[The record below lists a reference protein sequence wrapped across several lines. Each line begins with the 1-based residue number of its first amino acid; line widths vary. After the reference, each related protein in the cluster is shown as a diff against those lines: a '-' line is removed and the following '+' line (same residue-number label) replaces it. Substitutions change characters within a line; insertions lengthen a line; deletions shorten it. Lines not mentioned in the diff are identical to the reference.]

1 MKGKMEENNIKAARE
16 RTIRIDSVIHLKVPD
31 RVPVVLSLGY
41 FPAKYAGT
49 TCQDAFYDAVT
60 WKAAVKKT
68 VIDMSPDAWGSTG
81 PTSGTALE
89 ALDFKQMVWPGHGMS
104 PFHTHQFVEGE
115 YMKPDE
121 YDSFLEDPSDFL
133 IRTYLPRVA
142 GAFKAFQK
150 LPHMTVLLFG
160 PTSILSME
168 GLDEA
173 VASMARAR
181 QDSLKWSR
189 ENSAM
194 EKDIEGQG
202 FPIFTKAATFAPFDI
217 ISDRLR
223 GMRGSMLDMYRV
235 PDKLLKTCDK
245 LLPILLRSAI
255 GRARATG
262 NLRVF
267 IPLHRGAE
275 GFMSAP
281 QFEKFYWPT
290 LKRLLL
296 GLVDAGLTP
305 CPFFEGDY
313 TSRLKHLSELPPGK
327 VLGHFDTSDIVRVKK
342 ALGKTMCIMGNVP
355 SSILQTGTPD
365 EVREYCRTLIDT
377 VGKDGGFILAPRS
390 SIDEAR
396 PENIKAMIDFTKEY
410 GVYR

>member
-1 MKGKMEENNIKAARE
+1 MGEKLEEINLNAAQA
-16 RTIRIDSVIHLKVPD
+16 RTTRLEAAIQLKVPD

-41 FPAKYAGT
+41 FPAKYAGI
-49 TCQDAFYDAVT
+49 TCQDAFYDPLK
-60 WKAAVKKT
+60 WQAAVKKT
-68 VIDMSPDAWGSTG
+68 VIDMAPDAWGSTG
-81 PTSGTALE
+81 PSSGTALE

-104 PFHTHQFVEGE
+104 PYYTHQFVEGE
-115 YMKPDE
+115 YMKPEE
-121 YDSFLEDPSDFL
+121 YDALLEDPSDFL

-142 GAFKAFQK
+142 GAFKPFQK

-173 VASMARAR
+173 VAAMAKAR
-181 QDSLKWSR
+181 QESLKWNR
-189 ENSAM
+189 ENSAL

-202 FPIFTKAATFAPFDI
+202 FPIFNKAATFAPFDI

-290 LKRLLL
+290 LKGLLL
-296 GLVDAGLTP
+296 GLIDAGITP

-313 TSRLKHLSELPPGK
+313 TSRLKYLNELPAGK
-327 VLGHFDTSDIVRVKK
+327 VLGHFDTSDIVQVKK

-365 EVREYCRTLIDT
+365 EVREYCRKLIDT
-377 VGKDGGFILAPRS
+377 IGRDGGFILTPRS
-390 SIDEAR
+390 SIDEAK